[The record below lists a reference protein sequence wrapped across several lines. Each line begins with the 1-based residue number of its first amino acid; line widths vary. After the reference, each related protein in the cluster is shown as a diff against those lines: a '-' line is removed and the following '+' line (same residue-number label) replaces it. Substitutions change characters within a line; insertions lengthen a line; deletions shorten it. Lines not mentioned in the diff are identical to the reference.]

1 MTTIK
6 AHVSELE
13 ARYKS
18 GGRSGRQEP
27 FHALWLLSSGNESR
41 RPSSGWGND
50 APDPSATRAA
60 ALQAQHVPCV
70 ARQVNCR
77 HLIVPARV
85 QSGRRRNRFGRCTL
99 FANECTIPINLAGES
114 LPTIREFTQKAGF
127 SFTLRQFPQSKT
139 FFRLF
144 SAILYAQYIASVG
157 LEYRMHD

>member
-1 MTTIK
+1 M
-6 AHVSELE
+6 
-13 ARYKS
+13 
-18 GGRSGRQEP
+18 
-27 FHALWLLSSGNESR
+27 N
-41 RPSSGWGND
+41 

-77 HLIVPARV
+77 HLIIPARV
-85 QSGRRRNRFGRCTL
+85 QSVRRRNRFGRCTL
-99 FANECTIPINLAGES
+99 FANECTIPIDLAGES

-157 LEYRMHD
+157 LEYGMHD